1 MLALHTNTYKHIQI
15 HTNTYKPY
23 LLTLSKKP
31 TMSLDLIMGPMFSG
45 KSSELIR
52 RVNRLRTIDH
62 SYIVYNSSD
71 DDRYGVEGV
80 YTHDMKSIQ
89 CISVKTLQPEYTT
102 MRFKTSQT
110 IFIDEAQF
118 FKDLF
123 NFVRD
128 AVEIHKKHVVVIG
141 LNGDSQRRPF
151 GQIQDLIPYCDTIT
165 MLHALCSQCK
175 DGTPGLFSKRM
186 SENSQQICVGSI
198 DTYQAVCRS
207 CFLTN
212 E

>member
-1 MLALHTNTYKHIQI
+1 
-15 HTNTYKPY
+15 
-23 LLTLSKKP
+23 
-31 TMSLDLIMGPMFSG
+31 MSLDLIMGPMFSG

-52 RVNRLRTIDH
+52 RVHRLRTIDH
-62 SYIVYNSSD
+62 SYVVYNSSD

-102 MRFKTSQT
+102 LRFKTAQT

-128 AVEIHKKHVVVIG
+128 AVEIHKKTRGCYRIKWRFTATPIWSDPR
-141 LNGDSQRRPF
+141 LDS
-151 GQIQDLIPYCDTIT
+151 L
-165 MLHALCSQCK
+165 L
-175 DGTPGLFSKRM
+175 
-186 SENSQQICVGSI
+186 
-198 DTYQAVCRS
+198 
-207 CFLTN
+207 
-212 E
+212 